1 LQHWLCSLPLAIS
14 GAASALFVVM
24 VNGWMNTPSGF
35 QLDHGQLVKVDQ
47 LAAAFNPS
55 VPTEDPHMLFAA
67 YTVTGFLVAAIYAA
81 GMLRGRHD
89 TLHRRGLAV
98 GMGLGGVA
106 VALTGLWGDFSA
118 RFLYVAE
125 PVKFAA
131 MEALFKTQ
139 QYAPITIGGVVD
151 AAHQRVLWGLEIP
164 SMLSWL
170 AAFNPAAQ
178 VTGLD
183 ATAPADRP
191 NPLLVH
197 LSFDTMV
204 GFGLLLGLV
213 AIIFWG
219 LTLWQKRTPR
229 HRLLLW
235 GILLSG
241 PASVLALE
249 AGWLVTEFGRQPWVV
264 SGILRTATSATTA
277 PALGPTFGLFL
288 VIYLILAVT
297 TVQLLLRLA
306 HSRRAR

>member
-1 LQHWLCSLPLAIS
+1 
-14 GAASALFVVM
+14 
-24 VNGWMNTPSGF
+24 
-35 QLDHGQLVKVDQ
+35 
-47 LAAAFNPS
+47 
-55 VPTEDPHMLFAA
+55 
-67 YTVTGFLVAAIYAA
+67 
-81 GMLRGRHD
+81 
-89 TLHRRGLAV
+89 
-98 GMGLGGVA
+98 
-106 VALTGLWGDFSA
+106 
-118 RFLYVAE
+118 
-125 PVKFAA
+125 
-131 MEALFKTQ
+131 
-139 QYAPITIGGVVD
+139 
-151 AAHQRVLWGLEIP
+151 VLWGLEIP

>member
-1 LQHWLCSLPLAIS
+1 MDNVTLARATMGTSLIFHIVFAAIGVGLPLLLVIVEGLGRWRHDQLWLDLARRWGKALAILFAVGAVSGTVLSFELGLLWPKFMAFSGSLVGFPFTAEGFAFFIEAIFLALYLYGWERLTPLQHWLCSLPLAIS

-35 QLDHGQLVKVDQ
+35 QLDHGQLVKVDP

-151 AAHQRVLWGLEIP
+151 AAHQRVLWG
-164 SMLSWL
+164 
-170 AAFNPAAQ
+170 
-178 VTGLD
+178 
-183 ATAPADRP
+183 
-191 NPLLVH
+191 
-197 LSFDTMV
+197 
-204 GFGLLLGLV
+204 
-213 AIIFWG
+213 
-219 LTLWQKRTPR
+219 
-229 HRLLLW
+229 
-235 GILLSG
+235 
-241 PASVLALE
+241 
-249 AGWLVTEFGRQPWVV
+249 
-264 SGILRTATSATTA
+264 
-277 PALGPTFGLFL
+277 
-288 VIYLILAVT
+288 
-297 TVQLLLRLA
+297 
-306 HSRRAR
+306 